1 MTNDNHDVRISAL
14 ARDLP
19 PSGIREFF
27 DLVVGMDDVISLGV
41 GEPDFATPWR
51 ICDAVIHSLRD
62 GFTSY
67 TSNSGM
73 IELRRELSRYVEDR
87 FGVSY
92 DPEDEILVTVGVS
105 EAVDLAMRVLL
116 EPGDEFLVPDPCY
129 VSYAPSVLLAYGT
142 PVSVCTLVEDE
153 FKLQGDAIS
162 AAINDRTRGMLYSN
176 PSNPTGAVMDRD
188 DLAGLAQ
195 VAIDRDLFVISDEV
209 YAELT
214 YGADHV
220 SMASL
225 PGMRE
230 RTLLLNGF
238 SKADAMTGW
247 RIGYACGPAEVIS
260 AMTRIHAYTAM
271 CVPTMAQV
279 AAIEALQHG
288 ARERRKMV
296 AEYDQRRRVF
306 VNGLNR
312 IGLTCF
318 EPRGAFYA
326 FPSIASTGLSSR
338 DFATA
343 LLTDQR
349 VAAVP
354 GTAFGSCGEGHI
366 RCTYASS
373 IADLREALARMERFL
388 DRLKSGEVSVETSGD
403 RAGQPGSAETK

>member
-1 MTNDNHDVRISAL
+1 MSAGDSAPRICRL

-41 GEPDFATPWR
+41 GEPDFPTPWR
-51 ICDAVIHSLRD
+51 ICDAVIHSLRE

-73 IELRRELSRYVEDR
+73 IELRREIARYLEDR
-87 FGVSY
+87 FGVQY
-92 DPEDEILVTVGVS
+92 DPESEILVTVGVS

-116 EPGDEFLVPDPCY
+116 EPGDEFLVPDPSY
-129 VSYAPSVLLAYGT
+129 VSYLPSVLLAGGRPLT
-142 PVSVCTLVEDE
+142 VPTLEEDE
-153 FKLQGDAIS
+153 FKLRGDAL
-162 AAINDRTRGMLYSN
+162 AAACGDRTRGLLFSN
-176 PSNPTGAVMDRD
+176 PSNPTGAVMERD
-188 DLAGLAQ
+188 DLAQIAE
-195 VAIDRDLFVISDEV
+195 VAREQDLLVISDEV

-220 SMASL
+220 CTAGL
-225 PGMRE
+225 PGMRD
-230 RTLLLNGF
+230 RTLVLNGF

-247 RIGYACGPAEVIS
+247 RIGYACGPAEIIA
-260 AMTRIHAYTAM
+260 AMVRIHAYTAM

-279 AAIEALQHG
+279 GAIEALRHG
-288 ARERRKMV
+288 QGDRARMV
-296 AEYDQRRRVF
+296 TEYDQRRRVL

-318 EPRGAFYA
+318 EPHGAFYA
-326 FPSIASTGLSSR
+326 FPSIAASGLTSR
-338 DFATA
+338 QFSTA
-343 LLTDQR
+343 LLADQR

-354 GTAFGSCGEGHI
+354 GTAFGACGEGHI

-373 IADLREALARMERFL
+373 IADLREALARMECFL
-388 DRLKSGEVSVETSGD
+388 DRLGRGEVKVQT
-403 RAGQPGSAETK
+403 P

>member
-1 MTNDNHDVRISAL
+1 MSERAGRICRR
-14 ARDLP
+14 ARELP

-41 GEPDFATPWR
+41 GEPDFPTPWR
-51 ICDAVIHSLRD
+51 ICDAVIHSLRE

-73 IELRRELSRYVEDR
+73 IELRQEIARYLQDR
-87 FGVSY
+87 FAVQY
-92 DPEDEILVTVGVS
+92 DPESEILVTVGVS

-116 EPGDEFLVPDPCY
+116 EPGDEFLIPDPCY
-129 VSYAPSVLLAYGT
+129 VSYAPAVLLAGGQ
-142 PVSVCTLVEDE
+142 PVAVPTSEADE
-153 FKLQGDAIS
+153 FKLRPDAL
-162 AAINDRTRGMLYSN
+162 AAACTPRTRGLLFSN
-176 PSNPTGAVMDRD
+176 PSNPTGAVMERP
-188 DLAGLAQ
+188 DLAQLAE
-195 VAIDRDLFVISDEV
+195 VAIARDLIVVSDEV

-220 SMASL
+220 CTASL
-225 PGMRE
+225 PGMQE
-230 RTLLLNGF
+230 RTLVLNGF

-247 RIGYACGPAEVIS
+247 RIGYACGPAEIIS
-260 AMTRIHAYTAM
+260 AMVRVHSYTAM
-271 CVPTMAQV
+271 CVPTMAQIG
-279 AAIEALQHG
+279 AIEALRHG
-288 ARERRKMV
+288 AADRARMV

-326 FPSIASTGLSSR
+326 FPSIAATGLTARQFSQ
-338 DFATA
+338 A
-343 LLTDQR
+343 LLADQR

-354 GTAFGSCGEGHI
+354 GTAFGACGEGHI

-373 IADLREALARMERFL
+373 IADLREALARIECFL
-388 DRLKSGEVSVETSGD
+388 DRLQRGEVTVEE
-403 RAGQPGSAETK
+403 R